1 MGMNTQQL
9 VSMLKQQL
17 VQLEQDALIHDQ
29 NLAPSQRQSLKDI
42 ERFNSQLFAQQGAQL
57 SPCITQLRKDI
68 KQLEKQLF
76 LKLGS
81 NVIQLSCDR
90 IQDRF
95 SALRRA
101 LLTTDINLKSE
112 EQRKASNR
120 ARYAKKQQQT
130 IQDSGFGWIAS
141 NVMQNSHQLYAEL
154 NKHLN
159 WAKKIE
165 QKIQQLEANLEFC
178 HSDDKIKL
186 QNDILST
193 HRRLGKCKQA
203 TSYIEERIQLFERPR
218 QTHTR

>member
-1 MGMNTQQL
+1 MNTQQL

-17 VQLEQDALIHDQ
+17 ARLEQDALIHDQ
-29 NLAPSQRQSLKDI
+29 NLAPSQRQSLQEI

-68 KQLEKQLF
+68 KQLEKQLC

-81 NVIQLSCDR
+81 NVIQLSCNR

-101 LLTTDINLKSE
+101 LLTTHINLKSE

-120 ARYAKKQQQT
+120 ARYAKKQQQA

-165 QKIQQLEANLEFC
+165 QKIQQMEATLEFC

-186 QNDILST
+186 QNDILSMY
-193 HRRLGKCKQA
+193 RRLGKCRQA

-218 QTHTR
+218 QSYPR

>member
-112 EQRKASNR
+112 QQRKASNR

>member
-112 EQRKASNR
+112 QQRKASNR

-218 QTHTR
+218 QIHPR

>member
-1 MGMNTQQL
+1 MNTQQL

-17 VQLEQDALIHDQ
+17 AQLEQDALIHDQ
-29 NLAPSQRQSLKDI
+29 NLAPSQRQSLIDI

-57 SPCITQLRKDI
+57 SPCIIQLRQDI

-76 LKLGS
+76 LKLGG
-81 NVIQLSCDR
+81 NVIQLSCNR

-112 EQRKASNR
+112 QQRKASNR
-120 ARYAKKQQQT
+120 ARYVKKQQQA

-165 QKIQQLEANLEFC
+165 QKIQQMEATLEFC
-178 HSDDKIKL
+178 HSNDKIKL
-186 QNDILST
+186 QNDILSM

-218 QTHTR
+218 QSYPR

>member
-1 MGMNTQQL
+1 MNTQQL

-17 VQLEQDALIHDQ
+17 AQLEQDALIHDQ
-29 NLAPSQRQSLKDI
+29 NLAPSQRQSLIDI

-57 SPCITQLRKDI
+57 SPCIIQLRQDI

-76 LKLGS
+76 LKLGG
-81 NVIQLSCDR
+81 NVIQLSCNR

-112 EQRKASNR
+112 QQRKASNR
-120 ARYAKKQQQT
+120 ARYAKKQQQA

-159 WAKKIE
+159 WAK
-165 QKIQQLEANLEFC
+165 QMEATLEFC
-178 HSDDKIKL
+178 HSNDKIKL
-186 QNDILST
+186 QNDILSM

-218 QTHTR
+218 QSYPR

>member
-1 MGMNTQQL
+1 MNTQQL

-17 VQLEQDALIHDQ
+17 AQLEQDALIHDQ
-29 NLAPSQRQSLKDI
+29 NLAPSQRQSLIDI

-57 SPCITQLRKDI
+57 SPCIIQLRQDI

-76 LKLGS
+76 LKLGG
-81 NVIQLSCDR
+81 NVIQLSCNR

-112 EQRKASNR
+112 QQRKASNR
-120 ARYAKKQQQT
+120 ARYAKKQQQA

-165 QKIQQLEANLEFC
+165 QKIQQMEATLEFC
-178 HSDDKIKL
+178 HSNDKIKL
-186 QNDILST
+186 QNDILSM

-218 QTHTR
+218 QSYPR